1 MQWQA
6 FPRRASL
13 KMLALLLAFLVAGV
27 VSSSTKPDSTGSAAS
42 GTESRLP
49 NPVRTNDAALSV
61 TVDSNLVQI
70 PVTVMDKKDQVVED
84 LSKESFSVYEN
95 GVAQTIVH
103 FGFEEAPIS
112 VCLVF
117 DSSLSMANK
126 LEKAIEAA
134 NEVLGAS
141 KPDDEYCLVRFSD
154 WPSVLVGL
162 TKNPAHVTSA
172 VSRIYPE
179 GFTALLDGIYTG
191 MAEVKHAQNRH
202 KAIVLISDGGD
213 NRSRHTQRQIKS
225 LVREADVQIYA
236 IGVLSPE
243 GQIFSQEEI
252 DGPALMK
259 GLSKESGGRLYRIH
273 NLSDL
278 PLAAAKINMALR
290 HQYLLGYY
298 PKQIHNDGK
307 YRHIAVK
314 LSPPKGV
321 SGLRAYWRSGYYAP
335 KD

>member
-6 FPRRASL
+6 FLRRASL
-13 KMLALLLAFLVAGV
+13 KMLALILAFVAAGV
-27 VSSSTKPDSTGSAAS
+27 VSSSTKSDSTGST
-42 GTESRLP
+42 G
-49 NPVRTNDAALSV
+49 
-61 TVDSNLVQI
+61 VDSNLVQI

-213 NRSRHTQRQIKS
+213 NRSRHTQRQIKD

-259 GLSKESGGRLYRIH
+259 GLSRESGGRLYRIH

-278 PLAAAKINMALR
+278 PVAAAKINMALR

>member
-13 KMLALLLAFLVAGV
+13 KMLALTLAFAAAGV
-27 VSSSTKPDSTGSAAS
+27 VSSSTKSDSTGSAAS
-42 GTESRLP
+42 GTES
-49 NPVRTNDAALSV
+49 PVRTNEAALSV

-70 PVTVMDKKDQVVED
+70 PVTVTDKKDQVVED

-141 KPDDEYCLVRFSD
+141 KPEDEYCLVRFSD

-162 TKNPAHVTSA
+162 TKNPAHVTAA

-213 NRSRHTQRQIKS
+213 NRSRHTQHQIKN

-252 DGPALMK
+252 DGPALMR

-278 PLAAAKINMALR
+278 PVAAAKINMALR